1 MEEKIAREIEIINRI
16 LGCIKYWFG
25 LPPVG
30 EPERR
35 PGRCISWWFEIWI
48 DVASVAIINLG
59 KGTERAWW
67 LDYTEKTKRI
77 KKKKK
82 KSFIIPHI
90 HFRFYIM
97 NKKYTQG
104 NELLLLTR
112 LSNNIQMQLKSLVFP
127 SIPALLPCGSIGTG
141 RGIREG
147 STWGGRSHFSGS
159 VRNLNYLGGL
169 LILTW

>member
-77 KKKKK
+77 IIKKKKILYNPTHTFPFLHYEQK
-82 KSFIIPHI
+82 IYTRKRTTATNSSLKQYTNAAKIISVSVHPCAPPLWQHRHRERHPGGEHLGTI
-90 HFRFYIM
+90 
-97 NKKYTQG
+97 
-104 NELLLLTR
+104 
-112 LSNNIQMQLKSLVFP
+112 
-127 SIPALLPCGSIGTG
+127 ALL
-141 RGIREG
+141 
-147 STWGGRSHFSGS
+147 
-159 VRNLNYLGGL
+159 GL
-169 LILTW
+169 CKKP